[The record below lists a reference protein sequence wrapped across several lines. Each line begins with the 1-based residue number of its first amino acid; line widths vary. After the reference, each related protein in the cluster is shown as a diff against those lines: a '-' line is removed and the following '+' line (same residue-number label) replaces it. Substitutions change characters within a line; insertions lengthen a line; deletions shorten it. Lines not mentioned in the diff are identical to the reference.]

1 MKKIGLTG
9 GIGSGKT
16 SIAQIIAAMSYPVYY
31 SDQRAKF
38 LSDENPAIRN
48 GLFDLF
54 GDEAYIDGTLNR
66 VFVSERIFSNPD
78 LRLKVNEIIH
88 PIVRKDFD
96 DWAAQQT
103 SSLIFNEAAILF
115 ETGAYQQFDAVLL
128 VCAPEAVRIQRVML
142 RDKLSRETVLQ
153 RIQAQMTDAQRN
165 DFATFL
171 IRNPDGND
179 VSKAAV
185 ELHKQLLDYL
195 NRP

>member
-66 VFVSERIFSNPD
+66 VFVSERIFSKPD

-142 RDKLSRETVLQ
+142 RDHCSKASVEE
-153 RIQAQMTDAQRN
+153 RIQSQWTDAQKRSLTKYCVEN
-165 DFATFL
+165 DGRQPIL
-171 IRNPDGND
+171 IQLE
-179 VSKAAV
+179 KILK
-185 ELHKQLLDYL
+185 ELEA
-195 NRP
+195 

>member
-16 SIAQIIAAMSYPVYY
+16 SIAQILAAMSYPVYY

-48 GLFDLF
+48 GLIDLL
-54 GDEAYIDGTLNR
+54 GEEAYIDGTLNR
-66 VFVSERIFSNPD
+66 VFVSECIFSNPD

-96 DWAAQQT
+96 DWASQQT

-115 ETGAYQQFDAVLL
+115 ETGAYQQFDATLL
-128 VCAPEAVRIQRVML
+128 ICAPIDIRIQRVML
-142 RDKLSRETVLQ
+142 RDHCSKASVED
-153 RIQAQMTDAQRN
+153 RIQSQWTDEQKRSLTKYCVEN
-165 DFATFL
+165 DGRQPVL
-171 IRNPDGND
+171 IQLEKIL
-179 VSKAAV
+179 S
-185 ELHKQLLDYL
+185 ELET
-195 NRP
+195 

>member
-96 DWAAQQT
+96 DWAAEQT

-142 RDKLSRETVLQ
+142 RDHCSKASVEE
-153 RIQAQMTDAQRN
+153 RIQSQWTDAQKRSLTKYCVEN
-165 DFATFL
+165 DGRQPIL
-171 IRNPDGND
+171 IQLE
-179 VSKAAV
+179 KILK
-185 ELHKQLLDYL
+185 ELEA
-195 NRP
+195 

>member
-96 DWAAQQT
+96 DWAAEQT

-142 RDKLSRETVLQ
+142 RDHCSKESVEE
-153 RIQAQMTDAQRN
+153 RIQSQWTDAQKRSLTKYCVEN
-165 DFATFL
+165 DGRQPIL
-171 IRNPDGND
+171 IQLE
-179 VSKAAV
+179 KILK
-185 ELHKQLLDYL
+185 ELEA
-195 NRP
+195 

>member
-16 SIAQIIAAMSYPVYY
+16 SIAQILAAMSYPVYY

-96 DWAAQQT
+96 DWAAEQT

-142 RDKLSRETVLQ
+142 RDHCSKASVEE
-153 RIQAQMTDAQRN
+153 RIQSQWTDAQKRSLTKYCVEN
-165 DFATFL
+165 DGRQPIL
-171 IRNPDGND
+171 IQLE
-179 VSKAAV
+179 KILK
-185 ELHKQLLDYL
+185 ELEA
-195 NRP
+195 

>member
-66 VFVSERIFSNPD
+66 VFVSERIFSKPD

-96 DWAAQQT
+96 DWAAEQT

-142 RDKLSRETVLQ
+142 RDHCSKASVEE
-153 RIQAQMTDAQRN
+153 RIQSQWTDAQKRSLTKYCVEN
-165 DFATFL
+165 DGRQPIL
-171 IRNPDGND
+171 IQLE
-179 VSKAAV
+179 KILK
-185 ELHKQLLDYL
+185 ELEA
-195 NRP
+195 

>member
-142 RDKLSRETVLQ
+142 RDHCSKASVEE
-153 RIQAQMTDAQRN
+153 RIQSQWTDAQKRSLTKYCVEN
-165 DFATFL
+165 DGRQPIL
-171 IRNPDGND
+171 IQLE
-179 VSKAAV
+179 KILK
-185 ELHKQLLDYL
+185 ELEA
-195 NRP
+195 

>member
-16 SIAQIIAAMSYPVYY
+16 SIAQILAAMSYPVYY

-48 GLFDLF
+48 GLIDLL
-54 GDEAYIDGTLNR
+54 GEEAYIDGTLNR
-66 VFVSERIFSNPD
+66 VFVSECIFSNPD

-96 DWAAQQT
+96 DWASQQT

-115 ETGAYQQFDAVLL
+115 ETGAYQQFDAILL
-128 VCAPEAVRIQRVML
+128 ICAPIDIRIQRVML
-142 RDKLSRETVLQ
+142 RDHCSKASVED
-153 RIQAQMTDAQRN
+153 RIQSQWTDEQKRSLTKYCVEN
-165 DFATFL
+165 DGRQPVL
-171 IRNPDGND
+171 IQLEKIL
-179 VSKAAV
+179 S
-185 ELHKQLLDYL
+185 ELET
-195 NRP
+195 